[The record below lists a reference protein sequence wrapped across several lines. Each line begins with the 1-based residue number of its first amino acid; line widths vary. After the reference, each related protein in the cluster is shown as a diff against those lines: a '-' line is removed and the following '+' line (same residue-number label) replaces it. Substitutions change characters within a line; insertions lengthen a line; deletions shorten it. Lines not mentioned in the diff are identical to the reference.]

1 MENVATSA
9 AVIPARIDIGFVL
22 KHGWRLFLRDIVPL
36 LLGTLIA
43 TALSI
48 VTIGILA
55 GPLFAGLYG
64 MMVTRIRDGREPA
77 VGDVF
82 SCMDRFWA
90 FFGGAIVL
98 AVAIGL
104 AWITVI
110 GGVLLTTIWIYVFP
124 LMVDRRMGFWDA
136 LGTSYHMVV
145 DGGFWEHLALVLVLV
160 LVSSIGGAAAGVAFL
175 LTTPFT
181 VATVG
186 AAYYTVQGRGAE
198 VERA

>member
-1 MENVATSA
+1 MQTAGTSL
-9 AVIPARIDIGFVL
+9 AVTTARIDIGVVL
-22 KHGWRLFLRDIVPL
+22 RQGWRLFAKDLVPL

-43 TALSI
+43 TALAI
-48 VTIGILA
+48 VTLGILA
-55 GPLFAGLYG
+55 GPLYAGLYG

-82 SCMDRFWA
+82 SCMDRFWS

-98 AVAIGL
+98 ALAIGF
-104 AWITVI
+104 AWITVV
-110 GGVLLTTIWIYVFP
+110 GGVLLTTIWMYVFP

-136 LGTSYHMVV
+136 LGVSYHTVK
-145 DGGFWEHLALVLVLV
+145 DGGFWEHLALVLVFV
-160 LVSSIGGAAAGVAFL
+160 VIGSIGSAAAGVAFL

-181 VATVG
+181 VAALG

>member
-1 MENVATSA
+1 METAGTSL
-9 AVIPARIDIGFVL
+9 AVTSARIDIGFAL
-22 KHGWRLFLRDIVPL
+22 KHGWRLFLKDIVPL

-48 VTIGILA
+48 VTLGILA
-55 GPLFAGLYG
+55 GPLYAGLYG

-82 SCMDRFWA
+82 SCMDRFWS
-90 FFGGAIVL
+90 FFGGSIVL
-98 AVAIGL
+98 ALAIGF

-110 GGVLLTTIWIYVFP
+110 GGVLLMTIWLYVFP

-136 LGTSYHMVV
+136 LGVSYHTVK
-145 DGGFWEHLALVLVLV
+145 DGGFWEHLVLVVVFILIG
-160 LVSSIGGAAAGVAFL
+160 SIGGAAAGVAFL

-181 VATVG
+181 VATLG